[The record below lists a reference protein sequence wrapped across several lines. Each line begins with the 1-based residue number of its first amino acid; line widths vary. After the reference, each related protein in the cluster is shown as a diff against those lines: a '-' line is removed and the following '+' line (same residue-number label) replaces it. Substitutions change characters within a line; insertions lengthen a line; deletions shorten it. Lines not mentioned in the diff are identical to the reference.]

1 MARKQTAHIIQAH
14 YSWPKSNKRFG
25 VSVAL
30 LLLALASPS
39 FLLAQA
45 SHKQPFNQ
53 VGHTT
58 IHPQELTQSVQLV
71 FESDDVH
78 DGFTRIRFLS
88 GTKAYEIV
96 TAYKLHRLNPRG
108 DSEGDT
114 QDFNVPSLPL
124 DKSRYF
130 RIGHYSD
137 SNGEHT
143 LLFFMGAG
151 SASDADPLLVI
162 GFNFESQP
170 YKVLEK
176 ENLEVTFFR
185 PSTADKPAL
194 VIGKPTL
201 SQIQSKNVENPMSGP
216 YASTYDPFA
225 VYVLPTRFGKA
236 TYSLEESRIY
246 NQHHYFWAGP
256 HSSESTLIYY
266 NIPGRPKPF
275 AAPASDFDK
284 IIP

>member
-1 MARKQTAHIIQAH
+1 MQRKQTAHITQAN
-14 YSWPKSNKRFG
+14 YSWSKSHKCFA

-30 LLLALASPS
+30 LLLALSRPS
-39 FLLAQA
+39 LLLAQA

-53 VGHTT
+53 VGHAT
-58 IHPQELTQSVQLV
+58 IYPQELPPVQLV
-71 FESDDVH
+71 FESAHVH

-96 TAYKLHRLNPRG
+96 TAYKLRRINPQSDSGG
-108 DSEGDT
+108 DKP
-114 QDFNVPSLPL
+114 DFNVPSLPL
-124 DKSRYF
+124 DRSRYF
-130 RIGHYSD
+130 RIGHYND

-143 LLFFMGAG
+143 LLFFIG
-151 SASDADPLLVI
+151 SASASDTCPLLVI
-162 GFNFESQP
+162 GFDSEAQP
-170 YKVLEK
+170 YKLLEK

-185 PSTADKPAL
+185 PSTVDKPAL
-194 VIGKPTL
+194 IIGKPTL
-201 SQIQSKNVENPMSGP
+201 SQIQSKNIENPMSGP

-225 VYVLPTRFGKA
+225 VYVVPTSFEKA

-246 NQHHYFWAGP
+246 NRQHYFWAGP